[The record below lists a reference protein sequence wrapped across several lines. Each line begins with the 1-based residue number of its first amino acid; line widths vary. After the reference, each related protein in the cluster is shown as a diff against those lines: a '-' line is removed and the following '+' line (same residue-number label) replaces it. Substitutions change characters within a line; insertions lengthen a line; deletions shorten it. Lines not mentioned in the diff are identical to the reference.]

1 MNLTARDI
9 MSHPVI
15 TARADMTVS
24 ELIALLRDKAISGVP
39 VIDGEGDLVG
49 VISITDLLSI
59 SPDGLPR
66 TDDKESDFH
75 SSPAMDGLAGA
86 SALLEPEGEAL
97 DLIVRDL
104 MSPNL
109 ITAGEEAAM
118 GELADLMVTNRI
130 HRLIIV
136 DNRKAVGIVSVMDIL
151 RTLRDQHRA
160 DG

>member
-15 TARADMTVS
+15 AAGEDMTVDQ
-24 ELIALLRDKAISGVP
+24 LISLLRENQISGVP

-59 SPDGLPR
+59 SPDGLSR
-66 TDDKESDFH
+66 SEDEESDFH

-104 MSPNL
+104 MSRNL
-109 ITAGEEAAM
+109 ITAPEGAPL

-136 DNRKAVGIVSVMDIL
+136 EGRKAAGIVSVMDIL

-160 DG
+160 ES

>member
-9 MSHPVI
+9 MSHPVVS
-15 TARADMTVS
+15 AREDMTVA
-24 ELIALLRDKAISGVP
+24 ELISLLREKQISGVP
-39 VIDGEGDLVG
+39 VIDSSEDLVG

-66 TDDKESDFH
+66 TDDEESDFH

-109 ITAGEEAAM
+109 ISAGEGAPM
-118 GELADLMVTNRI
+118 GELADLMVTHRI

-136 DNRKAVGIVSVMDIL
+136 EGRKAVGIVSVMDIL

-160 DG
+160 EG

>member
-15 TARADMTVS
+15 CAREDMTVD
-24 ELIALLRDKAISGVP
+24 ELISLLRENAISGVP

-66 TDDKESDFH
+66 SNDEESDFH

-86 SALLEPEGEAL
+86 SALLEPDGEAL
-97 DLIVRDL
+97 NLIVRDL
-104 MSPNL
+104 MSRNL
-109 ITAGEEAAM
+109 ITAGEEAPM
-118 GELADLMVTNRI
+118 GELADLMVSHRI

-136 DNRKAVGIVSVMDIL
+136 EGRKAVGIVSVMDIL
-151 RTLRDQHRA
+151 RTLRDQYRA
-160 DG
+160 EG